1 VDCPPSLIVY
11 PFGWTIAL
19 IIGNVDRK
27 RLNIWS
33 LRRMC
38 RLTQREAA
46 ERAGVPVAQWQ
57 SWERGVYLPNWRFAC
72 RIADALECTLDAL
85 RPVSGRAGRVDI
97 RWLAWFGKV
106 LPGFWQ
112 GEAFE
117 PGRLFSRVRPH
128 RTSAD
133 RMTWRVEQLMRAGIL
148 EYQGAG
154 LYRLSLDYHKP
165 PPLPIS

>member
-1 VDCPPSLIVY
+1 M
-11 PFGWTIAL
+11 GIAGD
-19 IIGNVDRK
+19 IGLAIK
-27 RLNIWS
+27 RA
-33 LRRMC
+33 
-38 RLTQREAA
+38 RLTAGLSQCKAAARLGVLVSHWQHWEAG
-46 ERAGVPVAQWQ
+46 RVQPTMG
-57 SWERGVYLPNWRFAC
+57 SAC
-72 RIADALECTLDAL
+72 RIADALECTVDAL
-85 RPVSGRAGRVDI
+85 RPASGRAGRVDI

-106 LPGFWQ
+106 IPGFWQ

-117 PGRLFSRVRPH
+117 PDKLFSRVRPH
-128 RTSAD
+128 RTSVD